1 VTLYPDCVSVYCRQ
15 FAPDDGPAPGPGP
28 GPEVSRG
35 ATGHEVIPG
44 RKQGFAG
51 WSGIDAEA
59 GRTTHQM
66 YSA

>member
-1 VTLYPDCVSVYCRQ
+1 MYIAGNSSRMAAQRPV
-15 FAPDDGPAPGPGP
+15 PAR

-44 RKQGFAG
+44 RKQRFAG
-51 WSGIDAEA
+51 WSGIDVEA
-59 GRTTHQM
+59 GCTTHQM